1 MPKLTENRLRTIIK
15 EEIKVVLMEGD
26 VVDLQQYKKQSA
38 IRNRGSLQYHN
49 YIQNLIYDLAVAYEK
64 AVFLNDEEAKERI
77 KAQANEHNIFGAV
90 EKKSEELGERRKR
103 TQINQDPNDYLFQR

>member
-1 MPKLTENRLRTIIK
+1 MPKLTESRLRTIIK
-15 EEIKVVLMEGD
+15 EEIKAVLMEGD

-49 YIQNLIYDLAVAYEK
+49 YIKNLIYDLAVAYEK

-77 KAQANEHNIFGAV
+77 KAQANKHFGAV
-90 EKKSEELGERRKR
+90 EEKSKELGERRKR